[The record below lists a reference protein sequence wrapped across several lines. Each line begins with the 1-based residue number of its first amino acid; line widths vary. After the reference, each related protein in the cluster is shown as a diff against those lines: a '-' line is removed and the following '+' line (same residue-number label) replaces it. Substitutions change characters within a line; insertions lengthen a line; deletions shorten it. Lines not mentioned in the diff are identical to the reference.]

1 MTISKFWQL
10 EIKSFFRAP
19 QWEVAV
25 IAKIFIALFG
35 IYLFVNIMALGVGA
49 YYIVEKV
56 FPDEPTIS
64 LINQGIFFAFLIEF
78 ISRYFFQQ
86 SPSTQVQSWILLP
99 IKKRIIINNLLLRSL
114 INLFN
119 FTPWLLYFPIAVVRV
134 IEGTPW
140 ITAFIWF
147 AHLLCITLILNYLI
161 FFINKS
167 HRFLISTFVLISLG
181 AGLEYYT
188 DFSFYRNFALGLEWL
203 EQNPISLLLS
213 CGTLVLIYRLA
224 YHYLKTRFYLDMGL
238 AKNSEKVLQ
247 LGFAF
252 LGGYGR
258 LGAFL
263 KNDLRLLLRN
273 ARPRQI
279 LLLTF
284 FFLFYGLLFFTMDM
298 YKTNAVMLVFASMF
312 ITGGFSLSYGQQVPS
327 WDSEY
332 YGLLMTQNLTYR
344 EYLESKW
351 WLMASSV
358 IITLILSSFYLILG
372 WKFFLIVTAGAIYNL
387 GIGSFINL
395 YSGAFHRVP
404 MKLNVKAKAF
414 SNTQAFNVTQ
424 LLFTIPKL
432 GLPVLVFLIADFF
445 IGGYA
450 GWFALIIIGSMGII
464 TKNLVLNHIAKI
476 YSSGKYKTIEAFS
489 KN

>member
-167 HRFLISTFVLISLG
+167 HRFLISTFVLI
-181 AGLEYYT
+181 
-188 DFSFYRNFALGLEWL
+188 
-203 EQNPISLLLS
+203 
-213 CGTLVLIYRLA
+213 
-224 YHYLKTRFYLDMGL
+224 
-238 AKNSEKVLQ
+238 
-247 LGFAF
+247 
-252 LGGYGR
+252 
-258 LGAFL
+258 
-263 KNDLRLLLRN
+263 
-273 ARPRQI
+273 
-279 LLLTF
+279 
-284 FFLFYGLLFFTMDM
+284 
-298 YKTNAVMLVFASMF
+298 
-312 ITGGFSLSYGQQVPS
+312 
-327 WDSEY
+327 
-332 YGLLMTQNLTYR
+332 
-344 EYLESKW
+344 
-351 WLMASSV
+351 
-358 IITLILSSFYLILG
+358 
-372 WKFFLIVTAGAIYNL
+372 
-387 GIGSFINL
+387 
-395 YSGAFHRVP
+395 
-404 MKLNVKAKAF
+404 
-414 SNTQAFNVTQ
+414 
-424 LLFTIPKL
+424 
-432 GLPVLVFLIADFF
+432 
-445 IGGYA
+445 
-450 GWFALIIIGSMGII
+450 
-464 TKNLVLNHIAKI
+464 
-476 YSSGKYKTIEAFS
+476 
-489 KN
+489 

>member
-1 MTISKFWQL
+1 MTISKLWQL

-35 IYLFVNIMALGVGA
+35 IYLFFSIMAIGVGA

-78 ISRYFFQQ
+78 ITRYFFQQ

-140 ITAFIWF
+140 TTAFIWF

-167 HRFLISTFVLISLG
+167 HRFLISTFVLILLG
-181 AGLEYYT
+181 AGLEYHT

-203 EQNPISLLLS
+203 EQNLISLLLS

-224 YHYLKTRFYLDMGL
+224 YHYLKARFYLDMGL
-238 AKNSEKVLQ
+238 AKKSEKVLQ

-258 LGAFL
+258 LGAFKKRFTVVVAQCAAQTNTAL
-263 KNDLRLLLRN
+263 D
-273 ARPRQI
+273 I
-279 LLLTF
+279 LFSFLWLA
-284 FFLFYGLLFFTMDM
+284 LFYNGHVQNQCGHVGFCIHVHHRRFFPELWPTSTIM
-298 YKTNAVMLVFASMF
+298 
-312 ITGGFSLSYGQQVPS
+312 GQ
-327 WDSEY
+327 
-332 YGLLMTQNLTYR
+332 
-344 EYLESKW
+344 
-351 WLMASSV
+351 
-358 IITLILSSFYLILG
+358 
-372 WKFFLIVTAGAIYNL
+372 
-387 GIGSFINL
+387 
-395 YSGAFHRVP
+395 
-404 MKLNVKAKAF
+404 
-414 SNTQAFNVTQ
+414 
-424 LLFTIPKL
+424 
-432 GLPVLVFLIADFF
+432 
-445 IGGYA
+445 
-450 GWFALIIIGSMGII
+450 
-464 TKNLVLNHIAKI
+464 
-476 YSSGKYKTIEAFS
+476 
-489 KN
+489 